1 MRQRHAVSK
10 EIVKLR
16 DATRYR
22 DAGHQHRR
30 RSTSKPPTT
39 KPTVAISSDKNK
51 LNDELDSNL
60 LLERKDEDLFFD
72 KNSTFAFCAD
82 IFSTIFVTRQ
92 ILLRVALSKNL
103 LSRQLFY

>member
-51 LNDELDSNL
+51 LNDELDNNL
-60 LLERKDEDLFFD
+60 LLERKDEDLFLT
-72 KNSTFAFCAD
+72 KTLLLH
-82 IFSTIFVTRQ
+82 FVPISSQ
-92 ILLRVALSKNL
+92 QSL
-103 LSRQLFY
+103 